1 MPSYEH
7 QQIVRTLK
15 QLVERP
21 QTANEH
27 ADWIRA
33 KPQVQLLKQN
43 AQADEII
50 LFASA
55 PPTFIHAVIASAAD
69 VTPPNQDDLLEWS
82 SGGPYTSRAGYVY
95 STDPEGESVWF
106 ENYTSKPTKLL
117 QVQNIVFGRDR
128 EGIDDDDPTYYELL
142 QEFAHAAELH
152 WRADQRAYCQ
162 IDQNGD
168 LEPVVSITKR
178 TNTEP
183 VTLIT
188 CKREPLEL
196 FLATTDQVLIRFYD
210 VTVPNH
216 DRWFTSWED
225 GVKARVIETQD
236 LFYDQCVHPD
246 GHALTRGVQILHRL
260 LPEQHLFDLI
270 AEPPSRR
277 KDQQYAKFTIL
288 DWRHGNI
295 TTVSAHPDDTTS
307 YFDAA
312 ENDLPFEVSP
322 AFFRP
327 EVLSKYK
334 ADRNKYV
341 VDELGRSI
349 NCRTTWHLK
358 GYDINEAGQVFA
370 YICYLRSL
378 PYQEQLHWQSHNEE
392 PKGSI
397 SKRAFENDIQGEW
410 TDQITSLERMVEIL
424 KRWSKAKLHWW
435 NIPSEEPLLRL
446 NTPVANNRDE
456 WAEAFLVIAQTVI
469 EKFRPKALRELLD
482 QRGITHDKDDKSL
495 SLLEKLV
502 APNRLAFERKP
513 RLDGLREAQTIR
525 SKARAHDG
533 GKEGIAASQTALME
547 HGTYRSHFE
556 HVCNVIA
563 DELEEIEACIANAP
577 AKPVEHKEQTK

>member
-7 QQIVRTLK
+7 QQMVRTLK

-55 PPTFIHAVIASAAD
+55 PPTFIHAVIASEAD

-95 STDPEGESVWF
+95 SNGPEGESVWF
-106 ENYTSKPTKLL
+106 ENYAPQPTKLL

-128 EGIDDDDPTYYELL
+128 DGIDDDDPTYYEIL
-142 QEFAHAAELH
+142 QEFVHAAELH
-152 WRADQRAYCQ
+152 WRADQRAYCR
-162 IDQNGD
+162 IDENGD

-178 TNTEP
+178 SDTEP

-196 FLATTDQVLIRFYD
+196 FLATTDQVLVRFYD
-210 VTVPNH
+210 ITVLNLGK
-216 DRWFTSWED
+216 FTSWE
-225 GVKARVIETQD
+225 GEVKGRVIATQD
-236 LFYDQCVHPD
+236 LFYDQSVHPD
-246 GHALTRGVQILHRL
+246 GHALTRGVQILRRL

-277 KDQQYAKFTIL
+277 KDQQYASFTIL
-288 DWRHGNI
+288 DWRHDNI

-334 ADRNKYV
+334 ADRSKYV

-349 NCRTTWHLK
+349 SCRTTWHLK

-424 KRWSKAKLHWW
+424 KRLSKAKLHWW
-435 NIPSEEPLLRL
+435 NIPSEETLVRL

-502 APNRLAFERKP
+502 APNRLASERKP

-577 AKPVEHKEQTK
+577 AKPVERKEQIK

>member
-50 LFASA
+50 LFANA
-55 PPTFIHAVIASAAD
+55 PPAFIHTVIASEAD

-95 STDPEGESVWF
+95 STGPEGESVSF
-106 ENYTSKPTKLL
+106 ENYTPQPTELL
-117 QVQNIVFGRDR
+117 QVKNIVFGRDR
-128 EGIDDDDPTYYELL
+128 NGIDDDDPTYYEIL
-142 QEFAHAAELH
+142 QEFVHAAELH
-152 WRADQRAYCQ
+152 WRADQRAYCR
-162 IDQNGD
+162 IDENGD

-178 TNTEP
+178 SNTEP

-188 CKREPLEL
+188 CNREPLEL
-196 FLATTDQVLIRFYD
+196 FLATTDQVLVRFYD
-210 VTVPNH
+210 ITVLNLGK
-216 DRWFTSWED
+216 FTSWE
-225 GVKARVIETQD
+225 GAVKERVIATQD

-246 GHALTRGVQILHRL
+246 GHAITRGVQILHRL

-277 KDQQYAKFTIL
+277 KDQQYPSFTIL
-288 DWRHGNI
+288 DGRHDKI
-295 TTVSAHPDDTTS
+295 TTVSTHPDDTTS

-334 ADRNKYV
+334 ADRSKYV

-349 NCRTTWHLK
+349 TCRTTWHLK

-410 TDQITSLERMVEIL
+410 TDQITPLERMVEIL
-424 KRWSKAKLHWW
+424 KQWSKAKLHWW
-435 NIPSEEPLLRL
+435 NIPSEETLLRL

-482 QRGITHDKDDKSL
+482 QRGVTHDKDDKSL

-502 APNRLAFERKP
+502 AQNRLASERKP

-533 GKEGIAASQTALME
+533 GKEGITASQTALME